1 MIMVCWTLGT
11 LMFWINSTSSE
22 LDKGTNY
29 TSLDFP
35 SWASV
40 CVPWERDCGHSA
52 QILSHRPQWLPCSY
66 SDLYLQS
73 TQAFVIKIFKVII
86 LSLQIGLVFLLY
98 QWLTIHMS
106 FPLALFM
113 YLFIW
118 FFIFIMHIASSNPG
132 LSKEKLLAIHLLAI
146 YKSSS
151 SQLPLYLPL
160 NVLSALFLTNIL
172 HLISP
177 PLWPLFLLAKSQLSN
192 CCLCQLSWAC
202 VQDLRQ
208 HMILKKCVLVREPLL
223 FLAYN

>member
-1 MIMVCWTLGT
+1 ML
-11 LMFWINSTSSE
+11 LFWLVFTVYPGFC
-22 LDKGTNY
+22 DKN
-29 TSLDFP
+29 
-35 SWASV
+35 
-40 CVPWERDCGHSA
+40 
-52 QILSHRPQWLPCSY
+52 
-66 SDLYLQS
+66 LQS
-73 TQAFVIKIFKVII
+73 HYSEPSNRSR
-86 LSLQIGLVFLLY
+86 LSSLSMINDPHEFPFGFIYVFIYLVL
-98 QWLTIHMS
+98 
-106 FPLALFM
+106 
-113 YLFIW
+113 
-118 FFIFIMHIASSNPG
+118 HIYNAHSLEYPG